1 MAEAVG
7 FVLAVLPLVVNQL
20 DAYVQGIE
28 TLKLFGTR
36 RYGFQMK
43 SWKLT
48 LGSEQ
53 AILNNNIEL
62 LLGADG
68 SEEGV
73 AEFLRNLQEQQHIDN
88 GPIFERLHELL
99 GRNYDVYVANMT
111 ELSKLLQQLKQK
123 FGLSPGSA
131 ERVSR
136 SPLPQTRPG
145 RLPMAHLVVN
155 GLHSLHLSVRWQ

>member
-28 TLKLFGTR
+28 TLKLLRTR
-36 RYGFQMK
+36 RYGFRWK
-43 SWKLT
+43 SWKLS

-53 AILNNNIEL
+53 AILSNNIEL

-73 AEFLRNLQEQQHIDN
+73 AEFLRNLQEQQPLDN
-88 GPIFERLHELL
+88 GPIFERFHKLL
-99 GRNYDVYVANMT
+99 GRNYNVYIENIT
-111 ELSKLLQQLKQK
+111 ELSKLLQHLQQK
-123 FGLSPGSA
+123 LGLSPGSA

-136 SPLPQTRPG
+136 AQLPETRPG
-145 RLPMAHLVVN
+145 RLAIAHLVVN
-155 GLHSLHLSVRWQ
+155 GLHS

>member
-28 TLKLFGTR
+28 TLKLLRRR

-43 SWKLT
+43 SWKLI

-53 AILNNNIEL
+53 AIFNNNIEL

-73 AEFLRNLQEQQHIDN
+73 AEFLRNLQEQRHIDD
-88 GPIFERLHELL
+88 GPMFERLHELL
-99 GRNYDVYVANMT
+99 GRNYDVYVENMT
-111 ELSKLLQQLKQK
+111 ELSNLLQQLQQK

-136 SPLPQTRPG
+136 LPQTQPG
-145 RLPMAHLVVN
+145 RLHRVVN
-155 GLHSLHLSVRWQ
+155 ELHFLHHSEFP

>member
-43 SWKLT
+43 SWNLT

-53 AILNNNIEL
+53 AILNNNVEL

-73 AEFLRNLQEQQHIDN
+73 AEFLRNLQEQHIDN

-99 GRNYDVYVANMT
+99 GRNYDIYVANMT
-111 ELSKLLQQLKQK
+111 ELSKLLQQLQQK

-136 SPLPQTRPG
+136 SPG
-145 RLPMAHLVVN
+145 RLPIAHLAVN
-155 GLHSLHLSVRWQ
+155 GLHSLRLSVQWQ

>member
-28 TLKLFGTR
+28 TLKLLRTR

-43 SWKLT
+43 SWKLS

-53 AILNNNIEL
+53 AILSNNIEL

-73 AEFLRNLQEQQHIDN
+73 AQFLRNLQEQQHIDN
-88 GPIFERLHELL
+88 GPIFERFHELL

-111 ELSKLLQQLKQK
+111 ELSQLLQQLKQK

-131 ERVSR
+131 ERVSC
-136 SPLPQTRPG
+136 SPLPPIT
-145 RLPMAHLVVN
+145 HLVVN
-155 GLHSLHLSVRWQ
+155 GPHS